1 MSRRPDPRNDRTR
14 SAIKA
19 ALVELLASQ
28 PFDQVLVRD
37 IVAGAGIG
45 NATFFRHFRDKA
57 QVLEEVAQDF
67 FEQASGAMLPAMGER
82 HSELGARHLCRFV
95 DEHRVVYTALL
106 TGGAGGQ
113 IRADFVEK
121 TAEQSFAI
129 ADAIAGA
136 QPLTLPGRLAVIY
149 PLSAIVAILAWWLGE
164 VPETPPDEV
173 AELIARLV
181 FKPMMEYQ

>member
-1 MSRRPDPRNDRTR
+1 MSRRPDPRNERTR

-37 IVAGAGIG
+37 IVARAGIG

-67 FEQASGAMLPAMGER
+67 FEQASGAMIPA
-82 HSELGARHLCRFV
+82 LGAKDTQEGARRLCRFV

-106 TGGAGGQ
+106 TGGASSH

-121 TAEQSFAI
+121 TAEQSFGI
-129 ADAIAGA
+129 ITEM
-136 QPLTLPGRLAVIY
+136 PLGLPGRLAVIY
-149 PLSAIVAILAWWLGE
+149 PLSAIVAILSWWLGE

-173 AELIARLV
+173 AEIIARLV
-181 FKPMMEYQ
+181 FKPMVEY

>member
-1 MSRRPDPRNDRTR
+1 MSRQPDPRNQRTR
-14 SAIKA
+14 SAVKA
-19 ALVELLASQ
+19 ALVDLLASQ

-37 IVAGAGIG
+37 IVARAGIG
-45 NATFFRHFRDKA
+45 NATFFRHYRDKA
-57 QVLEEVAQDF
+57 QVLEDVAQDF
-67 FEQASGAMLPAMGER
+67 FEQASGAMLPALDDR
-82 HSELGARHLCRFV
+82 HSDLGARHLCRFV
-95 DEHRVVYTALL
+95 DENRVVYTALL

-121 TAEQSFAI
+121 TAEQAFAI
-129 ADAIAGA
+129 IADL
-136 QPLTLPGRLAVIY
+136 PLRLPGRLAVIY

-181 FKPMMEYQ
+181 FKPMVEY

>member
-1 MSRRPDPRNDRTR
+1 MSRRPDPRNERTR

-37 IVAGAGIG
+37 IVARAGIG

-67 FEQASGAMLPAMGER
+67 FEQASGAMIPA
-82 HSELGARHLCRFV
+82 LGAKDTQEGARRLCRFV

-106 TGGAGGQ
+106 TGGASSH

-121 TAEQSFAI
+121 TAEQSFGI
-129 ADAIAGA
+129 ITEM
-136 QPLTLPGRLAVIY
+136 PLGLPGRLAVIY
-149 PLSAIVAILAWWLGE
+149 PLSAIVAILSWWLGE

-173 AELIARLV
+173 ADIIARLV
-181 FKPMMEYQ
+181 FKPMVEY

>member
-1 MSRRPDPRNDRTR
+1 MSRRPDPRKERTR
-14 SAIKA
+14 SAITA
-19 ALVELLASQ
+19 ALVDLLASQ

-37 IVAGAGIG
+37 IVARAGIG
-45 NATFFRHFRDKA
+45 NATFFRHYRDKA

-67 FEQASGAMLPAMGER
+67 FEQASGAMIPALEQR
-82 HSELGARHLCRFV
+82 HSDLGARHLCRFV

-106 TGGAGGQ
+106 TGGASGH

-121 TAEQSFAI
+121 TAEQAFAV
-129 ADAIAGA
+129 ADG
-136 QPLTLPGRLAVIY
+136 LSHRLPGRLAIIY
-149 PLSAIVAILAWWLGE
+149 PLSAIVTILAWWLGE

-181 FKPMMEYQ
+181 FRPMVEY

>member
-19 ALVELLASQ
+19 ALVDLLASQ

-37 IVAGAGIG
+37 IVTGAGIG
-45 NATFFRHFRDKA
+45 NATFFRHYRDKV
-57 QVLEEVAQDF
+57 QVLEGVAQDF
-67 FEQASGAMLPAMGER
+67 FEQASGAMLPALGER
-82 HSELGARHLCRFV
+82 YSDLGARQLCRFV
-95 DEHRVVYTALL
+95 DEHRVVYKALL

-113 IRADFVEK
+113 IRADFIEK
-121 TAEQSFAI
+121 TAEQAFSLLV
-129 ADAIAGA
+129 D
-136 QPLTLPGRLAVIY
+136 QPVKLPGRLAVIY

-164 VPETPPDEV
+164 VPETQPDDV

-181 FKPMMEYQ
+181 FKPMMEFQ

>member
-1 MSRRPDPRNDRTR
+1 MSTTKSRRPDPRNERTR

-19 ALVELLASQ
+19 ALVDLLAGQ

-67 FEQASGAMLPAMGER
+67 FEQASGAMIPTLGER

-95 DEHRVVYTALL
+95 DAHRVVYTALL

-121 TAEQSFAI
+121 TAEQAYAI
-129 ADAIAGA
+129 IPDL
-136 QPLTLPGRLAVIY
+136 PLRLPGRLAVIY

-181 FKPMMEYQ
+181 FKPMIEY

>member
-1 MSRRPDPRNDRTR
+1 MTD
-14 SAIKA
+14 
-19 ALVELLASQ
+19 LLASQ

-37 IVAGAGIG
+37 IVAAAGTS

-67 FEQASGAMLPAMGER
+67 FEQASGAMLPT
-82 HSELGARHLCRFV
+82 LGQRDSKLSARRLCHFV

-121 TAEQSFAI
+121 TAEQAY
-129 ADAIAGA
+129 ALAGD
-136 QPLTLPGRLAVIY
+136 QELSLRGRLPGRLAVIY

-164 VPETPPDEV
+164 VPETPPEEV
-173 AELIARLV
+173 AELIAQLV
-181 FKPMMEYQ
+181 FKPMTEF

>member
-1 MSRRPDPRNDRTR
+1 MSTAKSRRPDPRNERTR

-19 ALVELLASQ
+19 ALVEILASQ
-28 PFDQVLVRD
+28 PFDSVLVRD
-37 IVAGAGIG
+37 IVARAEIG

-67 FEQASGAMLPAMGER
+67 FEQASGAMLPTLADR
-82 HSELGARHLCRFV
+82 HSDMGARHLCRFV

-121 TAEQSFAI
+121 TTDQAFAL
-129 ADAIAGA
+129 AGG
-136 QPLTLPGRLAVIY
+136 QQLRLPGRLAVIY

-173 AELIARLV
+173 ADLIARLV
-181 FKPMMEYQ
+181 FKPMVEY

>member
-1 MSRRPDPRNDRTR
+1 MSRTMSRRPDPRNERTR
-14 SAIKA
+14 SAITA
-19 ALVELLASQ
+19 ALVDLLASQ

-37 IVAGAGIG
+37 IVARAGIG
-45 NATFFRHFRDKA
+45 NATFFRHYRDKA

-67 FEQASGAMLPAMGER
+67 FEQASGAMIPALEQR
-82 HSELGARHLCRFV
+82 HSDLGARHLCRFV

-106 TGGAGGQ
+106 TGGASGH
-113 IRADFVEK
+113 IRANFVEK
-121 TAEQSFAI
+121 TAEQAFAV
-129 ADAIAGA
+129 ADG
-136 QPLTLPGRLAVIY
+136 LSHRLPGRLAVIY

-181 FKPMMEYQ
+181 FKPMVEY

>member
-1 MSRRPDPRNDRTR
+1 MSRRPDPRNERTR

-19 ALVELLASQ
+19 ALVELLALQ

-37 IVAGAGIG
+37 IVARAGIG

-67 FEQASGAMLPAMGER
+67 FEQASGAMIPA
-82 HSELGARHLCRFV
+82 LGAKDTQEGARRLCRFV

-106 TGGAGGQ
+106 TGGASSH

-121 TAEQSFAI
+121 TAEQSFGI
-129 ADAIAGA
+129 ITEM
-136 QPLTLPGRLAVIY
+136 PLGLPGRLAVIY
-149 PLSAIVAILAWWLGE
+149 PLSAIVAILSWWLGE

-173 AELIARLV
+173 ADIIARLV
-181 FKPMMEYQ
+181 FKPMVEY

>member
-1 MSRRPDPRNDRTR
+1 MSRQPDPRNQRTR
-14 SAIKA
+14 SAVKA

-37 IVAGAGIG
+37 IVARAGIG
-45 NATFFRHFRDKA
+45 NATFFRHYRDKA

-67 FEQASGAMLPAMGER
+67 FEQASGAMIPALEQR
-82 HSELGARHLCRFV
+82 HSDLGARQLCRFV

-106 TGGAGGQ
+106 TGGASGH

-121 TAEQSFAI
+121 TAEQAFAV
-129 ADAIAGA
+129 ADG
-136 QPLTLPGRLAVIY
+136 LSHRLPGRLAVIY

-181 FKPMMEYQ
+181 FRPMTEY

>member
-1 MSRRPDPRNDRTR
+1 MSRQPDPRNQRTR
-14 SAIKA
+14 SAVKA
-19 ALVELLASQ
+19 ALVDLLASQ

-37 IVAGAGIG
+37 IVARAGIG
-45 NATFFRHFRDKA
+45 NATFFRHYRDKA

-67 FEQASGAMLPAMGER
+67 FEQASGAMLPALGDR
-82 HSELGARHLCRFV
+82 HSDLGARHLCRFV

-113 IRADFVEK
+113 IRADFIEK
-121 TAEQSFAI
+121 TAEQAFALA
-129 ADAIAGA
+129 AD
-136 QPLTLPGRLAVIY
+136 QPLRLPGRLAVIY

-164 VPETPPDEV
+164 VPETPTDEV

-181 FKPMMEYQ
+181 FKPMSEY